1 MVVNSYHTV
10 VYLGHAKFFFWK
22 KLCRAHD
29 ILSRAHDIIS
39 RAHDLLSRA
48 HDILSRAH
56 DIISRAHD
64 IISRAHDLIIILV
77 HFARHLHRC
86 KQDQQ

>member
-1 MVVNSYHTV
+1 M

-29 ILSRAHDIIS
+29 ILSRAHDLLS
-39 RAHDLLSRA
+39 RAHDIISRA

-64 IISRAHDLIIILV
+64 FIIISI
-77 HFARHLHRC
+77 HRTGVN
-86 KQDQQ
+86 KINNNI

>member
-1 MVVNSYHTV
+1 MDFKRTNKFMEKSRELTV
-10 VYLGHAKFFFWK
+10 VYLGHTKFFFWK

-29 ILSRAHDIIS
+29 IL
-39 RAHDLLSRA
+39 
-48 HDILSRAH
+48 
-56 DIISRAHD
+56 SRAHD